1 MCSGP
6 RAGFHALS
14 GRSNIAPM
22 EDRRRLPA
30 FVGRLPRTADALAYA
45 ERHHAGQ
52 TRAADGADFIEHP
65 LEVASLLY
73 DSGAPDHVVAAGV
86 LHDTIEKTDAAAPDL
101 RRRFGARITNL
112 VLAVTDDPAISDVA
126 ARKSALIAQV
136 ARAGDEALMVFAADK
151 VSKVREL
158 RLRALSANG
167 GGARKYARSLAY
179 FGDCLRMLEERIPDS
194 SLVALLR
201 AELATSAGTRLGV
214 AAASISP

>member
-30 FVGRLPRTADALAYA
+30 FVGRLPRTADA
-45 ERHHAGQ
+45 
-52 TRAADGADFIEHP
+52 
-65 LEVASLLY
+65 
-73 DSGAPDHVVAAGV
+73 
-86 LHDTIEKTDAAAPDL
+86 
-101 RRRFGARITNL
+101 
-112 VLAVTDDPAISDVA
+112 
-126 ARKSALIAQV
+126 
-136 ARAGDEALMVFAADK
+136 
-151 VSKVREL
+151 
-158 RLRALSANG
+158 
-167 GGARKYARSLAY
+167 LAY